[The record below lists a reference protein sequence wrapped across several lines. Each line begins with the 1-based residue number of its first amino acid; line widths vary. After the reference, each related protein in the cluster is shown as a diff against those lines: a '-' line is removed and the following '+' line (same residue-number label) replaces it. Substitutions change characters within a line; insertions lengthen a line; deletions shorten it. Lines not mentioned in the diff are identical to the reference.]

1 MMAIGLSSAG
11 TRYSLN
17 STSFIKEG
25 ISALSILYVMGF
37 EQKLII
43 LIACLLPFM
52 AVSAWIGSKVFVQTS
67 DRLFRDL
74 ILKFLLVIGLTV
86 FGKTLFY

>member
-11 TRYSLN
+11 TRSSLN
-17 STSFIKEG
+17 CTSFIKEG

-37 EQKLII
+37 EQRLMI

-52 AVSAWIGSKVFVQTS
+52 AFSAWIGSKVFLKTS
-67 DRLFRDL
+67 DRLFRNL
-74 ILKFLLVIGLTV
+74 ILRFLLVIGLAV
-86 FGKTLFY
+86 LGKTLFF